1 MFFIIFQS
9 FIFSNFFSKKFNI
22 SFITPSEKNNTNI
35 QLKKFIDTA
44 ILSADNQNHH
54 LIGCIR
60 LNQNVINA
68 CHSIGA
74 QLAFQTFHHNT
85 QKFYA
90 NTFGS
95 YI

>member
-1 MFFIIFQS
+1 MIRDQS
-9 FIFSNFFSKKFNI
+9 FIVSSFFSKKFNI
-22 SFITPSEKNNTNI
+22 SFTTPSENNNTNI

-68 CHSIGA
+68 CRSIGA
-74 QLAFQTFHHNT
+74 QLAAHIFHHNT
-85 QKFYA
+85 QKFSA
-90 NTFGS
+90 NTLGT
-95 YI
+95 YIYS